1 MADERLFTVDEAQAL
16 LDGGVRELAERMVA
30 LGAEMQPLRVRWR
43 KIVLAVGSNGG
54 GLDAEDAEA
63 LRGKLEDLT
72 EQVQAVAEEIRGHGV
87 QIKDIES
94 GLLDFPAVIDG
105 EDALLCWQVGEPR
118 IAHWHGPEDGFAGR
132 RPLP

>member
-30 LGAEMQPLRVRWR
+30 RSTEMQPLRVRWR

-54 GLDAEDAEA
+54 GLDADDAES
-63 LRGKLEDLT
+63 LRGKLEELT
-72 EQVQAVAEEIRGHGV
+72 EQVQEAAEEIRGHGI
-87 QIKDIES
+87 QIKDIER
-94 GLLDFPAVIDG
+94 GLLDFPAVIEG
-105 EDALLCWQVGEPR
+105 QDALLCWQVGEPR

-132 RPLP
+132 KPLL